1 MQKRQMFHSVSK
13 RAFMMCMSDNDC
25 IPNIS
30 YCYEVSK
37 FCVNYINCRNYNR
50 LNGTAP
56 ARIAAQCGACLQG
69 YITETYT
76 TGEEKELCYKENT
89 DVTENYIGLSVH
101 TFIIVPVT
109 FLFVV
114 IILCCI
120 YALYYN
126 KSTCPITKSIK
137 YIFSNI
143 CSIDCLKAD
152 LMRNNT
158 ENINTLTVA
167 TAPIEEQKPFLEN
180 VENIHHRAD
189 ISKEADRHQ
198 TARVCVPPIWAR
210 ENGTDQI
217 YLDNNNVNVPNERNF
232 VTQLQI
238 INNVAT
244 NDQFMRQ
251 LPIIGYS
258 ENNTEQQ
265 DNTRNTAMLQASSAN
280 QNSNT
285 DSSPEPNDNN
295 NCNCNHKTVKIRQL
309 LQQNIGMN
317 VNV

>member
-89 DVTENYIGLSVH
+89 
-101 TFIIVPVT
+101 
-109 FLFVV
+109 
-114 IILCCI
+114 
-120 YALYYN
+120 
-126 KSTCPITKSIK
+126 
-137 YIFSNI
+137 
-143 CSIDCLKAD
+143 DCLKAD